1 MKSER
6 GGKDVKTGYLPENL
20 SIAEMYRMSW
30 VESEKELPI
39 REVWCLLISIGR
51 TIQFE
56 VPTT

>member
-39 REVWCLLISIGR
+39 REVWRLLISIGR
-51 TIQFE
+51 TI
-56 VPTT
+56 